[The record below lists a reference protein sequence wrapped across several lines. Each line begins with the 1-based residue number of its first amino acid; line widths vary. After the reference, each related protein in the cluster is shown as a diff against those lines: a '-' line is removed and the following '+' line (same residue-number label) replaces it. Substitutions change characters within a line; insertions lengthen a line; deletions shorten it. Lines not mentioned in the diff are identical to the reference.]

1 MILNTMPPT
10 DRLHPCAGCGLELP
24 GTGEPFDSRSTASAD
39 CRLVYGEVAGYE
51 LTYVARLGRWHQLL
65 VDTYAA
71 QHVGERSP
79 RIGPAFALIGLQL
92 ALEQGWAGPAVRDA
106 HQALAR
112 AHRDWPSFLPAP
124 QFSGGLTVADL
135 ALAGSPE
142 AHVEILHAW
151 ACEVWAG
158 WSDRQATVRALST
171 ARLAGLPP
179 GNARSDVR
187 APAR

>member
-1 MILNTMPPT
+1 MILNSMAPP

-24 GTGEPFDSRSTASAD
+24 GTGEPFDSRSTASVE
-39 CRLVYGEVAGYE
+39 CRSVYGEVSGYE
-51 LTYVARLGRWHQLL
+51 LANVARLGRWHQLL

-71 QHVGERSP
+71 QHVGERPP

-92 ALEQGWAGPAVRDA
+92 AVEEGLDGPTVRDA

-124 QFSGGLTVADL
+124 RLSGGLTVADL

-142 AHVEILHAW
+142 VHVEVLRAW
-151 ACEVWAG
+151 ASEVWAG
-158 WSDRQATVRALST
+158 WSDRHAAVRTLVA
-171 ARLAGLPP
+171 ARLGRRPRADIPT
-179 GNARSDVR
+179 D
-187 APAR
+187 APASAR